1 MMKTQSKVLV
11 SILLY
16 LALIFPAAVGAAE
29 PANPLEMAQQ
39 QILREFA
46 RMDSALKKA
55 AQKLGMVG
63 LTGEPAR
70 AALRELCAPFPYAV
84 DCTAINTRGIMLTV
98 EPEKYRHVE
107 GKDISDQ
114 PQIARVLQHK
124 TPVLSSLFRAVE
136 GFAAMDAEYPV
147 ILPDGQPA
155 GSVSL
160 LFKPEAMLGEIIA
173 PMVKGLPVS
182 VWVMNREG
190 QILYDEDSA
199 QVGLNIFLARLYQPY
214 PQLIQLGRKMVD
226 MREGSGS
233 YEFTTRSSPDP
244 VRKQAQW
251 RSASMYGAEWRL
263 VLIHPEQHSGR
274 KVGGSLPA
282 LQPERSLDSL
292 SKEPVLGVML
302 NRNDKTKIMEIFKG
316 YYEETPGI
324 FSIQWID
331 PQGVNRFGY
340 PIENSLTDYHFRN
353 GRRADDH
360 RFVKA
365 VEERHPARIE
375 AQMFE
380 GMKGRFVLRPVFR
393 RDEYLGMIYII
404 IQIQ

>member
-11 SILLY
+11 SILLC
-16 LALIFPAAVGAAE
+16 LVLIFPAAVSAAE
-29 PANPLEMAQQ
+29 PANPLVMAQQ
-39 QILREFA
+39 QVEREFA
-46 RMDSALKKA
+46 RMDAALKKA
-55 AQKLGMVG
+55 AQKLGIVG

-70 AALRELCAPFPYAV
+70 AVLRELCAPFPYAV
-84 DCTAINTRGIMLTV
+84 DCTAINARGIMLTV
-98 EPEKYRHVE
+98 EPEKYRNVE

-114 PQIARVLQHK
+114 PQVARVLQHK
-124 TPVLSSLFRAVE
+124 THVLSSLFRAVE

-160 LFKPEAMLGEIIA
+160 LFKPEALLGEIVA
-173 PMVKGLPVS
+173 PLVKGLPVS
-182 VWVMNREG
+182 IWVMNREG

-214 PQLIQLGRKMVD
+214 PQLIQLGQKMVD
-226 MREGSGS
+226 RQQGSGS
-233 YEFTTRSSPDP
+233 YEFSTPSSPDP

-251 RSASMYGAEWRL
+251 RSASLYGAQWRL
-263 VLIHPEQHSGR
+263 VLIHTEQHSGR
-274 KVGGSLPA
+274 KIGGPLPA
-282 LQPERSLDSL
+282 LQPELSLESL
-292 SKEPVLGVML
+292 SKEPVLGVMIK
-302 NRNDKTKIMEIFKG
+302 RNDKTKIMEIFKG

-331 PQGVNRFGY
+331 PQGINRFGY

-353 GRRADDH
+353 GRRAEDY

-365 VEERHPARIE
+365 VEERRPIQIE
-375 AQMFE
+375 APMFE
-380 GMKGRFVLRPVFR
+380 GMQGRFVLRPVFR
-393 RDEYLGMIYII
+393 RGEYLGMIYII
-404 IQIQ
+404 QVR

>member
-1 MMKTQSKVLV
+1 MKTQSKVLV
-11 SILLY
+11 SILLC
-16 LALIFPAAVGAAE
+16 LVLIFPAAVSVAE
-29 PANPLEMAQQ
+29 PANLLVMAQQ
-39 QILREFA
+39 QVEREFA
-46 RMDSALKKA
+46 RMDAALKQT
-55 AQKLGMVG
+55 AQKLGIVG

-70 AALRELCAPFPYAV
+70 AALLELCAAFPYAV
-84 DCTAINTRGIMLTV
+84 DCTAINARGIMLTV

-114 PQIARVLQHK
+114 PQVARVLQHK

-160 LFKPEAMLGEIIA
+160 LFKPEAMLGAIVA
-173 PMVKGLPVS
+173 PLVKGLPVS
-182 VWVMNREG
+182 IWVMNREG

-226 MREGSGS
+226 MQKGSGS
-233 YEFTTRSSPDP
+233 YEFSTPSSPDP

-251 RSASMYGAEWRL
+251 RSASLYGAQWRL
-263 VLIHPEQHSGR
+263 VLIHSGQQSGR

-282 LQPERSLDSL
+282 LQPERSLDSF

-302 NRNDKTKIMEIFKG
+302 KRNDKAKIMESFKG

-340 PIENSLTDYHFRN
+340 PIENSLTDYNYRN
-353 GRRADDH
+353 GRRADDF
-360 RFVKA
+360 RFVQA
-365 VEERHPARIE
+365 VEERRPIRIE
-375 AQMFE
+375 APMFE
-380 GMKGRFVLRPVFR
+380 GMQGRFVLRPVFR
-393 RDEYLGMIYII
+393 RGEYLGMIYII
-404 IQIQ
+404 QVR